1 MQRYLLIIF
10 TFIATTLTAMNLGYA
25 QQSVQSLPANLT
37 QITAV
42 EGITEYQMPNGLK
55 VLSLPDDSLDTVTV
69 NIVYLVGSRDEGYGE
84 AGMAHLLEHLLFKGT
99 ERHPDIKNEF
109 TKRGARWN
117 GTTSYDRTN
126 YYEILTASAE
136 KLRLGD
142 RAGSR
147 SYD

>member
-1 MQRYLLIIF
+1 MWRYLLIIT
-10 TFIATTLTAMNLGYA
+10 TFIISLSIMSLGHA
-25 QQSVQSLPANLT
+25 QQPMQSLPANLT
-37 QITAV
+37 QITSV

-55 VLSLPDDSLDTVTV
+55 VLLLPDDSLDTVTV

-126 YYEILTASAE
+126 YYEVLT
-136 KLRLGD
+136 
-142 RAGSR
+142 
-147 SYD
+147 